1 MPRTDLLSTTASA
14 PPVAPSQST
23 RYLPTRGVA
32 ERYGVHINSV
42 LRWLAAGTFP
52 KPDLTI
58 NRRHYW
64 DAARLDQ
71 HDRGRTLAAAS
82 GQS

>member
-1 MPRTDLLSTTASA
+1 MPRTNLLSTTSA
-14 PPVAPSQST
+14 PPPAVPSRQ
-23 RYLPTRGVA
+23 YMPTRSVA